1 MDNTITGDQDQKP
14 GMMETKSSDQQPIEQ
29 KAADQKPIEQKATD
43 QKPMEQKAADQAA
56 QEKAMVDN
64 AFQHLLDT
72 YLASRH
78 RKKVGIITKAFN
90 FARQAH
96 QGVKRLSGVSN
107 AIQWY

>member
-29 KAADQKPIEQKATD
+29 KAADQKP
-43 QKPMEQKAADQAA
+43 MEQKAADQAA

-72 YLASRH
+72 YLASRTE
-78 RKKVGIITKAFN
+78 RRWGSSP
-90 FARQAH
+90 
-96 QGVKRLSGVSN
+96 RLSTSR
-107 AIQWY
+107 ARRTRA